1 MDVVKTEAVLL
12 RHNPEMD
19 IKIEPTLKVFDTN
32 STDYGLGMSIEK
44 TRVQDCAWLEL
55 PAETPKHQK
64 A

>member
-32 STDYGLGMSIEK
+32 SKDYGLGMRIDKPEF
-44 TRVQDCAWLEL
+44 RIVAG
-55 PAETPKHQK
+55 
-64 A
+64 

>member
-1 MDVVKTEAVLL
+1 MKTEAVLL

-55 PAETPKHQK
+55 PAENPKHQK